1 MKWMN
6 FRNREEAGVPGA
18 DRAKGREIEE
28 AGEVGR
34 GQTGEEF
41 KSYSESVGELL
52 SFFFFSKGLTRF
64 DVCFQKIVLALVW
77 GEWIEEGKS
86 RSQETS

>member
-1 MKWMN
+1 M
-6 FRNREEAGVPGA
+6 PGA

-41 KSYSESVGELL
+41 KSYSECVGELL
-52 SFFFFSKGLTRF
+52 SFFFSKGLTRF